1 MLMSGDLVFLM
12 KHKGKITIKTT
23 SGVKIKTFLQCQN
36 NAFPIIFSNK
46 VNISVKL
53 IYFHA
58 FFILDNFNEE
68 KISLTTFIRFK
79 ECEKMF

>member
-1 MLMSGDLVFLM
+1 M
-12 KHKGKITIKTT
+12 
-23 SGVKIKTFLQCQN
+23 KTFLQCQN

-68 KISLTTFIRFK
+68 KNSLTTFIRFK
-79 ECEKMF
+79 ECGKCFKLYSRAANIWLSSHFCL